1 MEGYIN
7 LTNDGGLKKKII
19 TEGTGPLAITGKKVF
34 VHYKGTFENGSEFDS
49 SVKRNQP
56 FSFNLGAGEV
66 IKGWDLGVAS
76 MKQGE
81 KAMFKIESNYA
92 YGSRGAGNVIPPNA
106 TLFFEVEFLKQ

>member
-1 MEGYIN
+1 MEGYDN

-19 TEGTGPLAITGKKVF
+19 TEGTGPLAQTGKKVW
-34 VHYKGTFENGSEFDS
+34 VNYIGTFENGTEFDS
-49 SVKRNQP
+49 SIKRNQP
-56 FSFNLGAGEV
+56 FTFDLGAGQV

-92 YGSRGAGNVIPPNA
+92 YGTRGAGNIIPANA
-106 TLFFEVEFLKQ
+106 TLYFEVEFIKQ